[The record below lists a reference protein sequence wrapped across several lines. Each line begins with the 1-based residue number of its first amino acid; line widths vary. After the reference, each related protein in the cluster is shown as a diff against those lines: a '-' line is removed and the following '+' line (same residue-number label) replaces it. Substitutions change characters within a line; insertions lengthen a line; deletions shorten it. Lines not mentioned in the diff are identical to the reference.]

1 MFREEFKGVISA
13 GKGKVELLSKNRGG
27 YLVYAM
33 LAGLYVS
40 FGIILAFTIGGILT
54 SYNSPSTKI
63 IMGASFGVAL
73 SLVVFAGS
81 ELFTGNNF
89 IMTLGVLKGKI
100 RLKDCGKIFCMSYLG
115 NFLGSIL
122 AALGFLGAGLITGGV
137 SDFIIKTAETKIALA
152 PLELFIRG
160 FFCNILVCL
169 AVWCTFRLKS
179 ESAKLIMI
187 FWCLFAFV
195 TSGFEHSIAN
205 MSLLTMGFFIT
216 KGTLISLTGV
226 VYNLFFVT
234 LGNLVGG
241 ILLAVLYNYIS
252 KNKDTI

>member
-1 MFREEFKGVISA
+1 MFREEFKGVINA
-13 GKGKVELLSKNRGG
+13 GRGKVELLNKNRGG
-27 YLVYAM
+27 YLVYAV

-89 IMTLGVLKGKI
+89 VMTLGFLKGKI
-100 RLKDCGKIFCMSYLG
+100 RLKDCGKVFFMSYLG

-122 AALGFLGAGLITGGV
+122 AALGFLGAGLIKGSI
-137 SDFIIKTAETKIALA
+137 SDFIIKTAELKITLT
-152 PLELFIRG
+152 PGELFIRG
-160 FFCNILVCL
+160 LFCNILVCL

-179 ESAKLIMI
+179 ETAKLIMI

-205 MSLLTMGFFIT
+205 MSLLTMGFLIT
-216 KGTLISLTGV
+216 KGTLISLSGIL
-226 VYNLFFVT
+226 YNLFFVT
-234 LGNLVGG
+234 LGNLLGG
-241 ILLAVLYNYIS
+241 ALLAVLYNYIA
-252 KNKDTI
+252 KDKEGI